1 MRDKVEE
8 LNLIISN
15 LKTTIFSLEERVTKE
30 ELDKLVSFL
39 FTAFRLKRCYLHLS
53 NLIYGGL
60 MIRMRSKLIEK
71 KMKQGLLVRSCK
83 LLFQQSL
90 KKFSRRNQQLNKR

>member
-39 FTAFRLKRCYLHLS
+39 FTAIRLKRCYLHFPIS
-53 NLIYGGL
+53 F
-60 MIRMRSKLIEK
+60 M
-71 KMKQGLLVRSCK
+71 VV
-83 LLFQQSL
+83 
-90 KKFSRRNQQLNKR
+90 